1 MKRLRVVALLIAAVA
16 LPMAAQTVQLS
27 LDSLAA
33 KAKDAVDISLPL
45 PMLQMA
51 TGFLSKDK
59 SMDPQIQKLI
69 AGLKNITV
77 KKYNFAEEGQ
87 YRPEDLQPVRDQLR
101 AAGWGV
107 MIGKHEK
114 GENTDIW
121 AKSEGGLMTG
131 IAVVKADPK
140 QVTVVYIEGAID
152 LVGLAGLAGQFGIP
166 ALGLPGQKSQPAE
179 KNQGDKQ

>member
-1 MKRLRVVALLIAAVA
+1 MKRLPFFALLITAAA
-16 LPMAAQTVQLS
+16 LPVAAQAVQLS
-27 LDSLAA
+27 LDGLAS
-33 KAKDAVDISLPL
+33 KAK
-45 PMLQMA
+45 
-51 TGFLSKDK
+51 
-59 SMDPQIQKLI
+59 DPQIQKLI

-87 YRPEDLQPVRDQLR
+87 YKPEDLQPVRDQLR

-114 GENTDIW
+114 GENTDVW

-152 LVGLAGLAGQFGIP
+152 LVGLAGLA
-166 ALGLPGQKSQPAE
+166 
-179 KNQGDKQ
+179 